1 MLVKRTSS
9 AERRPKKA
17 YIYIYLNINKIYVNK
32 YIYICWEKKP
42 INILTDNHLKT
53 HSVNAYLNVKHKKL
67 SLEKR
72 MGATFLLAYVANSYG
87 YKYVLSV
94 IS

>member
-1 MLVKRTSS
+1 M
-9 AERRPKKA
+9 
-17 YIYIYLNINKIYVNK
+17 YK
-32 YIYICWEKKP
+32 YIYICWEKNP

-72 MGATFLLAYVANSYG
+72 MGATFLLAYVAKSYG

-94 IS
+94 VS